1 MISCGIIE
9 NFSSRMQLFYTG
21 RKEVKGFVKFFIYQG
36 PVLDLFF
43 SNAGHRIN
51 SHEYEKEEMNPG
63 RLKIE
68 VWCMHVLLQ
77 QPVAIN

>member
-36 PVLDLFF
+36 PMLDLFF

-51 SHEYEKEEMNPG
+51 SHEYEKAEDRSMVHARIIATTG
-63 RLKIE
+63 GYQLDI
-68 VWCMHVLLQ
+68 HS
-77 QPVAIN
+77 I